1 MKAVIAA
8 FASQDWRNSI
18 ARADA
23 ADWIT
28 VAAYFIA
35 ASLALLAARGAPA
48 DSQREGVF
56 WTITA
61 ALMAFLG
68 INELFDFQTIVTIV
82 GRQWAVEEG
91 WYEDRR
97 LYQFE
102 FIIALAVVAIA
113 AGAAMLRLT
122 RGTHRSVRVA
132 LLGLVFIG
140 VFVLIRAASFHHV
153 SDLMGMG
160 PDGFTIG
167 SMQEMLGILIV
178 GLAAHRYRARNG
190 AIEA

>member
-1 MKAVIAA
+1 MNAVIHA
-8 FASQDWRNSI
+8 FANQDWRNSI

-35 ASLALLAARGAPA
+35 AAIALMAARGAHGYA
-48 DSQREGVF
+48 RREAAF
-56 WTITA
+56 WTFTA

-68 INELFDFQTIVTIV
+68 INELFDFQTIITIV
-82 GRQWAVEEG
+82 GREWAVEQG

-102 FIIALAVVAIA
+102 FILALAVIA
-113 AGAAMLRLT
+113 FVVGAAMLRLT

-140 VFVLIRAASFHHV
+140 VFVLVRAASFHHV

-178 GLAAHRYRARNG
+178 GTAAWVYRVRPSPA
-190 AIEA
+190 